1 MVIICICKEVQV
13 KSGKNGVD
21 GKRRCP
27 KGSKMASIVFFFFFF
42 GYDFYLIYFL
52 VFLGGWPALFF
63 HFIYYLY
70 SYTVL
75 NILSYF

>member
-42 GYDFYLIYFL
+42 LAMTFISYIS
-52 VFLGGWPALFF
+52 VFLGGWPALVF
-63 HFIYYLY
+63 HFIYYVF
-70 SYTVL
+70 TMR
-75 NILSYF
+75 F

>member
-27 KGSKMASIVFFFFFF
+27 KGSKMASIVVFLFFFF
-42 GYDFYLIYFL
+42 L
-52 VFLGGWPALFF
+52 AMT
-63 HFIYYLY
+63 FI
-70 SYTVL
+70 SY
-75 NILSYF
+75 IS